1 MSNYFL
7 TTPIYYVTAK
17 PHFGHAYTTIVADA
31 LARWHRLLGDNVH
44 FLTGTD
50 EHGQKV
56 AQAAEAAGLSPQE
69 FTDSI
74 APLYQQAWQQ
84 LNISNDDFIRTTEE
98 RHKIGVAELLQRCYD
113 AGDIELDL
121 LQGQVLHRLRGVLHR
136 RRARPRRSVSH
147 PQASRR
153 AGRGG
158 ELLLPAQSVPG
169 PPARV
174 VRRAPRV
181 HRAGVPR
188 QRGPRPHPRRPAR
201 LLGQPYQHHVGRS
214 VAVGLE
220 ARRIRVVRRPR
231 QLPHGGRLRD
241 RSRAVRRVV
250 ACDITSSARTSSAIT
265 ACTGRRC

>member
-1 MSNYFL
+1 MPSGSRWAACSVQTVSRFYV

-17 PHFGHAYTTIVADA
+17 PHLGHAYTTIVGDA

-56 AQAAEAAGLSPQE
+56 QQAAEAAGLSPQE

-121 LQGQVLHRLRGVLHR
+121 YKGKYCIALRGVLHR
-136 RRARPRRSVSH
+136 RRARLPATCAASTSCPSRT
-147 PQASRR
+147 SRR
-153 AGRGG
+153 RT
-158 ELLLPAQSVPG
+158 
-169 PPARV
+169 
-174 VRRAPRV
+174 
-181 HRAGVPR
+181 
-188 QRGPRPHPRRPAR
+188 
-201 LLGQPYQHHVGRS
+201 
-214 VAVGLE
+214 
-220 ARRIRVVRRPR
+220 
-231 QLPHGGRLRD
+231 
-241 RSRAVRRVV
+241 
-250 ACDITSSARTSSAIT
+250 TSSASAASRIACSTGTPRTPARSCPSSAAT
-265 ACTGRRC
+265 RRSA